1 MGPKMDRQ
9 SSGKS
14 CATESGGAHTQPLT
28 PRKHGSSNGAKL
40 GRQESETRVGG
51 AKIESPHAGG
61 IEKEHRD
68 FKVRIA
74 SKNALASALALV
86 AKDGRQ
92 PPTPRGER
100 GEKGSREEGDAE
112 SKPDAPSAAAEGDSG
127 GVKGDVQ
134 TRSEVPS
141 REVASRDARKDAGRA
156 LEEGAGEGRP
166 AGRNV
171 GDGSPREATA
181 AGQEG
186 GTAAAEGVQSLHWA
200 ESRGQPA
207 AEEGKRPIAAVVGDT
222 LEGAEREAGNRSM
235 PESGAARGE
244 GGPEQGAG
252 GHAGAAGAKLELAEG
267 LGTQGSEGGMGT
279 SQGGA
284 AGGYTPGE
292 GNKERG
298 ARSGQAE
305 KAATVP
311 RGSEGP
317 AEGGGVHALDE
328 ARIERLAE
336 EVAGEIEAALYAFFG
351 GSGNPYRQQSRML
364 QFNLK
369 DPKNPE
375 LRAKV
380 LAREVT
386 PKQLCTA
393 TADQV
398 RGPHSQRLLVCV
410 VMLQVPL

>member
-1 MGPKMDRQ
+1 MGAKMDRQ
-9 SSGKS
+9 SSDKS
-14 CATESGGAHTQPLT
+14 CAAESGGTHKQPLT
-28 PRKHGSSNGAKL
+28 PRRHGSSKGAKL
-40 GRQESETRVGG
+40 GRQESETHVGG
-51 AKIESPHAGG
+51 VKIESPHAGG

-100 GEKGSREEGDAE
+100 GEKGSGEEGDAE
-112 SKPDAPSAAAEGDSG
+112 SKPDAPPAAAEGDSG
-127 GVKGDVQ
+127 GVKGDAQ
-134 TRSEVPS
+134 TRSEGPS
-141 REVASRDARKDAGRA
+141 REAASRDARKDAGRA
-156 LEEGAGEGRP
+156 LEEGAGTGGL
-166 AGRNV
+166 AGKNV
-171 GDGSPREATA
+171 GDGSPRGAP
-181 AGQEG
+181 
-186 GTAAAEGVQSLHWA
+186 AAAEGVQSSPGA
-200 ESRGQPA
+200 ENRGQPA
-207 AEEGKRPIAAVVGDT
+207 AEEGETKAAVGGDT
-222 LEGAEREAGNRSM
+222 LVGAEREAGNRSM
-235 PESGAARGE
+235 PQSEAARGE

-252 GHAGAAGAKLELAEG
+252 GHAGASGAKQELAEG
-267 LGTQGSEGGMGT
+267 LGTQVSEGGMGT
-279 SQGGA
+279 SEGGS
-284 AGGYTPGE
+284 AGGSTPGE
-292 GNKERG
+292 GHKEQG
-298 ARSGQAE
+298 AGSGQAE

-311 RGSEGP
+311 SGGEGP

-328 ARIERLAE
+328 ASIERLAE

-380 LAREVT
+380 LAKEVT
-386 PKQLCTA
+386 PKELCTA

-398 RGPHSQRLLVCV
+398 RGPHSHRLLVCG
-410 VMLQVPL
+410 VMLQGSL